1 MTTITHP
8 STAPAGPVLRGGLWV
23 AQFALAAAYIASGF
37 TKIATP
43 IGELSAMM
51 PWTGDFAEGFVRA
64 IGAVDLA
71 AGLGILLP
79 SLTRIA
85 PHLTVLA
92 ALGAS
97 VLQVF
102 AMGLHASR
110 GEFAV
115 LPMNLVLLTLSLF
128 VLWGR
133 SRRAPIAPRG
143 AC

>member
-1 MTTITHP
+1 MNTIAP
-8 STAPAGPVLRGGLWV
+8 SSPAAPGRVLRGGLWV
-23 AQFALAAAYIASGF
+23 AQFVLAAAYLASGYA
-37 TKIATP
+37 KVATP
-43 IGELSAMM
+43 IDKLAAMM
-51 PWTGDFAEGFVRA
+51 PWTGDFAEAFVRA
-64 IGAVDLA
+64 IGAIDLA

-85 PHLTVLA
+85 PRLTVLA

-97 VLQVF
+97 VLQVC
-102 AMGLHASR
+102 AMTLHASR
-110 GEFAV
+110 GEFNV

-143 AC
+143 AR